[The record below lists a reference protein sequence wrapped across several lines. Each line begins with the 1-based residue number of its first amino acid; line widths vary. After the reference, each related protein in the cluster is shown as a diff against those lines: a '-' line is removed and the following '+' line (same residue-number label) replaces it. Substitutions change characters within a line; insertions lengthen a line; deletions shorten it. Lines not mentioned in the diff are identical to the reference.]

1 MSVKE
6 SLACRVDYVEFL
18 MENHSGIVEWRMF
31 RGPCGGGGDVF
42 AIDVKETSNVSIFS
56 PR

>member
-18 MENHSGIVEWRMF
+18 MENHSGIVEWRIF
-31 RGPCGGGGDVF
+31 RGPCRGGGDVF
-42 AIDVKETSNVSIFS
+42 AIDVKETSNISIFS